1 MVKVILLLMAT
12 FVMSGCSSIN
22 EFLYKDKCTS
32 GNWESVGEQDGQ
44 TGRADM
50 NTWNSRCEAFKTKPD
65 PAQYQKGV
73 AMGMKKY
80 CYNAAMN
87 VAKQG
92 QALSVPDNCMNKDL
106 KDQYQQGYT
115 MGIGEFC
122 SEAKAREVGLAGQPR
137 HESCVK
143 LKPYAT
149 AYNDGLNE
157 FCSPKRAFQ
166 AGTDGSVYDPAN
178 CTAKHRVSLQ
188 KALDRGVKMRE
199 TKASI
204 ATLEAE
210 IADLQK
216 KMHDTT
222 TPADAKTH
230 YQSILSTKQTQLKA
244 AEREMYKMEDT
255 RI

>member
-1 MVKVILLLMAT
+1 MMKVATLLVGILILG
-12 FVMSGCSSIN
+12 GCSSIK

-32 GNWESVGEQDGQ
+32 GNWEPIGEQDGQ
-44 TGRADM
+44 AGKNNFSD
-50 NTWNSRCEAFKTKPD
+50 WGPRCEAFNTKPD
-65 PAQYQKGV
+65 AAQYEKGF
-73 AMGMKKY
+73 ARGMQKY
-80 CYNAAMN
+80 CFNSAMN
-87 VAKQG
+87 IAKTG
-92 QALSVPDNCMNKDL
+92 QAMTFPSKCETKAL

-122 SEAKAREVGLAGQPR
+122 SEAKAREVGLAGQAR

-143 LKPYAT
+143 LKPYAN

-157 FCSPKRAFQ
+157 FCTTKRAFA
-166 AGTDGSVYDPAN
+166 AGTEGAAYDPVN
-178 CTAKHRVSLQ
+178 CSAKQKTALQ
-188 KALDRGVKMRE
+188 SALQRGTKMRE

-210 IADLQK
+210 ITDLQK
-216 KMHDTT
+216 KLYDAS

-230 YQSILSTKQTQLKA
+230 YQSILTTKQSQLKA
-244 AEREMYKMEDT
+244 AEKELYKMEGT

>member
-1 MVKVILLLMAT
+1 MMKVALFLVVA
-12 FVMSGCSSIN
+12 FAVSGCSSIK

-32 GNWESVGEQDGQ
+32 GNWEALGEQDGQ
-44 TGRADM
+44 TGRADI

-65 PAQYQKGV
+65 SAQYQKGV
-73 AMGMKKY
+73 ALGMKKY
-80 CYNAAMN
+80 CYNTAMN

-92 QALSVPDNCMNKDL
+92 QALDVPVNCTEKTL

-122 SEAKAREVGLAGQPR
+122 SEAKAREVGLAGQAR

-143 LKPYAT
+143 LKPYAS

-157 FCSPKRAFQ
+157 FCSTKRAYQ
-166 AGTDGSVYDPAN
+166 AGTDGSAYDPAN
-178 CTAKHRVSLQ
+178 CAAKQKPTLQ
-188 KALDRGVKMRE
+188 KALERGVKLRE

-210 IADLQK
+210 ITDLQK
-216 KMHDTT
+216 KMYDPT
-222 TPADAKTH
+222 TPTDAKAH
-230 YQSILSTKQTQLKA
+230 YQNILTTKQTQLKS
-244 AEREMYKMEDT
+244 AEREMYKMEET